1 MSETDGRTNDAGA
14 RPATRRRVRCEACS
28 RALRVLDFG
37 RYIAG
42 PYCAALLADLGA
54 DVIRIERRGGGEDRW
69 VAPVGADGVGA
80 MFLVMNRNK
89 RAMTLDPACPEGRE
103 IVKKLVATADV
114 VVANLPPEVLRSL
127 SLDLDSLRRVKPD
140 IILTTVTAFGAGGPW
155 SHKHGFDGI
164 GQVMCG
170 SAYLTGTPEQP
181 MRASVAWVDCGTASL
196 AAFGTLAALMARQQT
211 GRGQKVEGALLR
223 TAVAFNNPA
232 LVEEQVIQVGR
243 IATLNRGQTSAPSD
257 LFRTK
262 DGWIIAYAIGNP
274 MFSRWAKLMGEDHWL
289 TDPRFKD
296 DEARGDHGEI
306 ISKRM
311 NEWTAERTT
320 DEALAELERREDS
333 RPGHSTR
340 PSRLS
345 RIRTSAPPD
354 SSATGSIPD
363 CRGPRP
369 WPPRRSICRRPPVA
383 SATARPPW
391 ASTPTPSWPSWAT
404 PRGRSPR
411 CATPAWSDVMGG
423 SGRPPIP
430 ALGVPRRAGA
440 PLDCGSFTLSVR
452 SGGRG
457 ARADSQNLGR
467 TFSVKRMKLPWL
479 SGAHIR

>member
-1 MSETDGRTNDAGA
+1 MSETDGRTRRAGA
-14 RPATRRRVRCEACS
+14 EDGDQAAGEMRGVLAGI
-28 RALRVLDFG
+28 RVLDFG

-69 VAPVGADGVGA
+69 VAPVGPDGVGA

-127 SLDLDSLRRVKPD
+127 ALDLESLRRVKPD

-243 IATLNRGQTSAPSD
+243 IATS
-257 LFRTK
+257 
-262 DGWIIAYAIGNP
+262 
-274 MFSRWAKLMGEDHWL
+274 
-289 TDPRFKD
+289 
-296 DEARGDHGEI
+296 
-306 ISKRM
+306 
-311 NEWTAERTT
+311 TAGK
-320 DEALAELERREDS
+320 
-333 RPGHSTR
+333 P
-340 PSRLS
+340 
-345 RIRTSAPPD
+345 
-354 SSATGSIPD
+354 
-363 CRGPRP
+363 
-369 WPPRRSICRRPPVA
+369 RRPPISSA
-383 SATARPPW
+383 RRTAGSSPTRSAT
-391 ASTPTPSWPSWAT
+391 
-404 PRGRSPR
+404 R
-411 CATPAWSDVMGG
+411 CS
-423 SGRPPIP
+423 
-430 ALGVPRRAGA
+430 RAG
-440 PLDCGSFTLSVR
+440 PS
-452 SGGRG
+452 
-457 ARADSQNLGR
+457 
-467 TFSVKRMKLPWL
+467 
-479 SGAHIR
+479 